1 MFLTSSYLTLLELGI
16 HGDVL
21 SPDIP
26 SQSNLLAPAV
36 AICLN
41 SLMISLRWWGPIER
55 MSTNE
60 PRRQTLLRRG
70 RFISIFWGILTKSK
84 FLKSPQMLWRTIL
97 SLTVRFL
104 FLMMSQR
111 TPVKTEQ
118 SFEKTISRG
127 LKKEVMSRR
136 QQNIIQQN
144 TR

>member
-21 SPDIP
+21 SPDIL

-144 TR
+144 TW